1 VGCAP
6 GRASARVAAAAAL
19 LAHETQQHAQVR
31 FPHLGGAVARA
42 EESARRQLEQ
52 AGYEYVRTHHI
63 VTSAAQRRLVV
74 DLVAWAADPSG
85 AVRPYAAVEVKD
97 RLAEEGG
104 FEGALAQ
111 LAVPRDLLGTSA
123 HYIFD
128 GREWYEAD
136 AGLRTARRL
145 PGAPLAPPHV
155 PTTLADADVAARL
168 LTERVWQQMDAQRE
182 QDPNVALLRGLL
194 DELAAAEGRLP
205 FGRHLLNVPPP
216 VLWKA
221 TQQVAR
227 WALTR
232 QRAFAEFTT
241 EPALVTSMALLLGP
255 WIQGVVFDPFA
266 GIGSSLWAVAE
277 RAAAAG
283 ERQVELRGTEINQET
298 AQLARGLAG
307 ISPYEIAIESADSF
321 TAAVQGLAD
330 FVITEPPAGLK
341 LAEPYRIESVGDT
354 RDGDV
359 ASIDLAVRALKP
371 GGRAVIHLPLGWTFR
386 SGTVARYRDHLLDTA
401 QVTALIGLPSGAYAN
416 TMLPSA
422 LLVVDRKPG
431 TGETFVAQL
440 GEDWAAQLG
449 PGGSAFAAFE
459 EHTDWA
465 VS

>member
-1 VGCAP
+1 M
-6 GRASARVAAAAAL
+6 
-19 LAHETQQHAQVR
+19 
-31 FPHLGGAVARA
+31 ARA
-42 EESARRQLEQ
+42 EDAARRQLEQ
-52 AGYEYVRTHHI
+52 AGYEYVRTHHT
-63 VTSAAQRRLVV
+63 VTGAANRRLVI
-74 DLVAWAADPSG
+74 DLVAWAADPGG

-111 LAVPRDLLGTSA
+111 LAVPRDLLGTSV

-145 PGAPLAPPHV
+145 PEAPLAPPYV
-155 PTTLADADVAARL
+155 PTTLADADVAAQL
-168 LTERVWQQMDAQRE
+168 LTERVWQQMEAQRAQE
-182 QDPNVALLRGLL
+182 PSGAFLRGLL

-205 FGRHLLNVPPP
+205 FGRHRLHVPAP
-216 VLWKA
+216 VLWSA

-232 QRAFAEFTT
+232 QRTFAEFTT

-255 WIQGVVFDPFA
+255 RIQGVVFDPFA
-266 GIGSSLWAVAE
+266 GIGSSLWAAAE
-277 RAAAAG
+277 RAVAG
-283 ERQVELRGTEINQET
+283 ELQVELRGSEINQET

-321 TAAVQGLAD
+321 TAAIQGIAD
-330 FVITEPPAGLK
+330 FVVTDPPAGLR

-354 RDGDV
+354 RDGDI
-359 ASIDLAVRALKP
+359 ASIDVAVRALKP

-401 QVTALIGLPSGAYAN
+401 QVTALIGLPSGTFAN
-416 TMLPSA
+416 TMLPST

-431 TGETFVAQL
+431 IGETFVAQL
-440 GEDWAAQLG
+440 GEDWSAQLG
-449 PGGSAFAAFE
+449 QGGPALAAFG
-459 EHTDWA
+459 EHADRG
-465 VS
+465 SS